1 MVSSNTNICFIT
13 LGALSASCLTFT
25 AIFTV
30 FWKFVLVY
38 YRQLQEDYWVT
49 TSVYTC
55 SEVNINKI
63 SISFIQHTHTQK
75 QLDSLT
81 TLHVSLIKKSFMS
94 DHPPNCLYGTTW
106 LRLNRFSWNLRIFFK
121 KTVQKIRVWLK
132 PDKNTRYYTKT
143 CVHLW

>member
-13 LGALSASCLTFT
+13 LGALSASCLTFP

-30 FWKFVLVY
+30 FESFSLF
-38 YRQLQEDYWVT
+38 T
-49 TSVYTC
+49 TGSCRKIIEYTC

-63 SISFIQHTHTQK
+63 SIFFIQHTHTHTHKSSWQSHNLTCFPHQK
-75 QLDSLT
+75 K
-81 TLHVSLIKKSFMS
+81 LHVWPSIQLSAW
-94 DHPPNCLYGTTW
+94 TTW
-106 LRLNRFSWNLRIFFK
+106 LRLNRFSWNLWIFFK
-121 KTVQKIRVWLK
+121 KTVQKIWVWLK